1 MIGYFALN
9 PVLHKRGF
17 KVKIP
22 SIKAMKISRN
32 KRLKKARIFNF
43 PKRLF

>member
-1 MIGYFALN
+1 MIGYFAF
-9 PVLHKRGF
+9 PFLHRLGF

-22 SIKAMKISRN
+22 SIKAKKISRN
-32 KRLKKARIFNF
+32 ERLKKARIFNF